1 MRKSFAEDDT
11 TAVLPLEVA
20 ELRTWI
26 KAWYEHAVSVGFI
39 RHAYVLDEAT
49 AERLES
55 YYRSG
60 LTPCEGAGVMFGW
73 LH

>member
-1 MRKSFAEDDT
+1 MTTYFAEEE
-11 TAVLPLEVA
+11 TAVLPQEEV

-26 KAWYEHAVSVGFI
+26 TAWYKHALSVGFI
-39 RHAYVLDEAT
+39 RSAYILDEPP

-55 YYRSG
+55 YFRFG
-60 LTPCEGAGVMFGW
+60 LTPSEGAGVMFGT

>member
-1 MRKSFAEDDT
+1 MRKPFAEDDT
-11 TAVLPLEVA
+11 AALPLDVA

-26 KAWYEHAVSVGFI
+26 TAWYEHALSVGFI
-39 RHAYVLDEAT
+39 RPPYVLDETT

-55 YYRSG
+55 YYRFG
-60 LTPCEGAGVMFGW
+60 LTPSEGAGVMFGT